1 MVESSETAKVE
12 QLVVNENG
20 EQVIVE
26 VDADQAEIK
35 ADAGDPEVF
44 DKDRLERL
52 VTKCA
57 ADKDAIRV

>member
-35 ADAGDPEVF
+35 AEAGDPEVF
-44 DKDRLERL
+44 DRLRMERL
-52 VTKCA
+52 V
-57 ADKDAIRV
+57 I